1 MQKTIIIIGI
11 ILVIIGIIWP
21 FLVNNLHL
29 GKLPGD
35 IIIKKEGFTLYFP
48 IITCL
53 ILSIVI
59 SFIIWFLNK

>member
-11 ILVIIGIIWP
+11 IFIIIGVIWP
-21 FLVNNLHL
+21 FLVDTLFS

-35 IIIKKEGFTLYFP
+35 IIVKKGRFTLYLP
-48 IITCL
+48 IMTCL

-59 SFIIWFLNK
+59 SFINWFFNK

>member
-1 MQKTIIIIGI
+1 MQKMIIITGI
-11 ILVIIGIIWP
+11 IHIILGIIWP
-21 FLVNNLHL
+21 FLINNLHL

-35 IIIKKEGFTLYFP
+35 IIIKKKGITLYFP

>member
-21 FLVNNLHL
+21 FLVNTLNL

-35 IIIKKEGFTLYFP
+35 ILIKKEGITIYFP

>member
-35 IIIKKEGFTLYFP
+35 IIVKKEGFTLYFP